1 MTICFGT
8 KTARQLLLFKKLPI
22 AMAPRRS
29 ARVSAITQQATL
41 DLDSIQEQP
50 STRAKKVQKAG
61 VLAKK
66 PTKVIKKQAGG
77 KGWKS
82 VSKATAVA
90 AVAATATVKPPS
102 TAIAN
107 PASQTPR
114 IPPPSTP
121 KRPRTRPR
129 TRPNPT
135 SSPALNRPIDPH
147 LTAATLLTPRGSH
160 LTAYPANSED
170 ASPSKKS
177 LPRPTTTTGTLLE
190 EAIAHL
196 LNVAPQL
203 RPVVE
208 KHPCPLFSP
217 AGLAEEIDPFNSLVS
232 GIIGQQVSGAA
243 ARSIKKKFMALFRG
257 GAEGGNGNYSNNI
270 HNNNHNSN
278 DVIVTTIA
286 TNTAAPENPSANEIN
301 SNSNGGDNESES
313 EKPETAEMRYDRDD
327 DFPTPAQVAKCDIAT
342 LRSAGLSQRKAEYIQ
357 GLAEKF
363 ASGELS
369 AQMLLQASDEEVLE
383 KLIAVRGLGR
393 WSVEMF
399 SCFGL
404 KRMDVF
410 STGDLGVQRGMAA
423 FMGRDVSKLKA
434 KGGGKFKYMSEKEM
448 VDIAAPFSPYR

>member
-1 MTICFGT
+1 
-8 KTARQLLLFKKLPI
+8 
-22 AMAPRRS
+22 MAPRRS
-29 ARVSAITQQATL
+29 ARVSAITQQAAL

-61 VLAKK
+61 VLVKK

-77 KGWKS
+77 KGGKS
-82 VSKATAVA
+82 VSKAA
-90 AVAATATVKPPS
+90 AVAAAAATA

-107 PASQTPR
+107 PASKTPH

-121 KRPRTRPR
+121 KRPR

-160 LTAYPANSED
+160 LTAYPANPED

-190 EAIAHL
+190 EATAHL

-270 HNNNHNSN
+270 HNNNHNAN
-278 DVIVTTIA
+278 DVI
-286 TNTAAPENPSANEIN
+286 
-301 SNSNGGDNESES
+301 
-313 EKPETAEMRYDRDD
+313 
-327 DFPTPAQVAKCDIAT
+327 VAKCDIAT

-448 VDIAAPFSPYR
+448 VDIAAPFSPYRSLFMWYMWRIEDVDVTVMQHQQLFWS

>member
-1 MTICFGT
+1 MSIYFGT

-29 ARVSAITQQATL
+29 ARVSAITQQAAL

-77 KGWKS
+77 KGGKS
-82 VSKATAVA
+82 VSKAA
-90 AVAATATVKPPS
+90 AVAAAAATA

-107 PASQTPR
+107 PASKTPH

-121 KRPRTRPR
+121 KRPR

-160 LTAYPANSED
+160 LTAYPANPED

-190 EAIAHL
+190 EATAHL

-257 GAEGGNGNYSNNI
+257 GAEGGNGNYSNNV
-270 HNNNHNSN
+270 HNNNNNAN

-313 EKPETAEMRYDRDD
+313 EKPEAAEMRYDRDD